1 MNGFFKNISRLTL
14 ALSLFALT
22 FCSCTKNTQDWSVT
36 SPSGNIRF
44 TLTLADSGKL
54 FYSVDLTD
62 SGEIIPVINRSPLG
76 LVRNDGS
83 FAENL
88 RFVEVNP
95 VFNINEAFDLPA
107 GKQKH
112 IENQA
117 NELTVTFRNAQGQLM
132 QIISRIYNDGAA
144 FRYAFPEGTKDSFT
158 IDNEITAFTIAGDGK
173 AWIQPFDRVTDGS
186 PAYETF
192 YTNAI
197 PIGTPSDS
205 IQGWAFPALFKTTE
219 SWVLITESAVDS
231 TYFAAH
237 LQPSAPE
244 GMYSIRM
251 PEAEEAMNLMEQK
264 PTITLPWR
272 GPWRTI
278 IIGTDLSTIVESNMV
293 VKLAPESKMDAS
305 WVKPGRASWSW
316 WSDPPSP
323 RNYNSMIKFID
334 LASEM
339 GWEYFLVDA
348 NWDQMSGGNV
358 EQFIRYANSKNVGI
372 LLWYNSG
379 GPHNVITERPRD
391 LMLDPAIRKEEFRRI
406 AALGVKGVKVD
417 FFQSDKA
424 DMMKLYLDILK
435 DAAENKILVNFHGCT
450 LPRGW
455 NRTWPNLVSMEAVTG
470 AENYQ
475 YNRRYPE
482 AAVWHN
488 TILPFTRNVVGS
500 MDYTPVAFSYQRY
513 QHLTTYG
520 HELALSVVFE
530 SAITH
535 FADGVETYRNLP
547 EAPKEFL
554 MNVPTAWDETLLL
567 DGEPGKFCIMARRS
581 GNIWYLGG
589 INGTMDAT
597 EWEID
602 LSRLEKRGIMAEII
616 ADGTQKTEFS
626 TLTTEIKEGENLK
639 VKVLPAG
646 GFVAVL
652 KQ

>member
-1 MNGFFKNISRLTL
+1 MKRLLKKLRFSVIVVVLVGL
-14 ALSLFALT
+14 AFQ
-22 FCSCTKNTQDWSVT
+22 SCKKTYEWSVK
-36 SPSGNIRF
+36 SPAGNVRF
-44 TLTLADSGKL
+44 TLMTGDNGTL
-54 FYSVDLTD
+54 FYTADLIEE
-62 SGEIIPVINRSPLG
+62 GKIIPVIGRSPIG

-83 FAENL
+83 FEKDL
-88 RFVEVNP
+88 EFVKIIP
-95 VFNINEAFDLPA
+95 AFAITGTIDLPS
-107 GKQKH
+107 GKQKR
-112 IENQA
+112 IENHC
-117 NELTVTFRNAQGQLM
+117 NEMTVTFKNSQDQLFNVTF
-132 QIISRIYNDGAA
+132 RAYNDGVA
-144 FRYAFPEGTKDSFT
+144 FRYSFPEESGGPFT
-158 IDNEITAFTIAGDGK
+158 IENEITGFRINGDGK

-205 IQGWAFPALFKTTE
+205 VQGWAFPALFKTSE
-219 SWVLITESAVDS
+219 SWALITESAVDS

-237 LQPSAPE
+237 LQPLAPE
-244 GMYSIRM
+244 GLYTIRM

-278 IIGTDLSTIVESNMV
+278 IMGTDLSTIVESNMV

-323 RNYNSMIKFID
+323 RNYKSMLKFID
-334 LASEM
+334 LAAEM

-391 LMLDPAIRKEEFRRI
+391 LMLDPAIRKEEFKRI

-435 DAAENKILVNFHGCT
+435 DAAEHKILVNFHGCT

-513 QHLTTYG
+513 QHITTFG
-520 HELALSVVFE
+520 HELALCVVFE

-535 FADGVETYRNLP
+535 FADGVEAYRNLP

-554 MNVPTAWDETLLL
+554 KNIPTAWDETILL

-581 GNIWYLGG
+581 GNTWYLGG

-602 LSRLEKRGIMAEII
+602 LSRLEKRGTMAQII
-616 ADGTQKTEFS
+616 TDGAQKTEFS
-626 TLTTEIKEGENLK
+626 TLNTEIKQGEKLN

-652 KQ
+652 K